1 MANNGGKQSGYLSV
15 QDEAL
20 LSRKSALPM
29 VLTNIEGN
37 VLFASDTFYSFFSIN
52 SQNPA
57 SGIVKSLFIGDDTW
71 DQITSQCLRNQSWEG
86 YTIVSKS
93 EDEELVLKISS
104 RCIKGLDLL
113 GPSLSIYFSETND
126 ARQRIYRQGQT
137 LKATSRCAN
146 LLISADNLYE
156 ALGEVVSQIGKSV
169 SADRCY
175 IYENSYLPD
184 SEETYAQLLAQ
195 WNRRGLPDNTDDI
208 SFLGYSIFPDFLKT
222 LKAHESYT
230 RLASAFKGRTKE
242 LMDARKTKSMI
253 AIPILKE
260 NELWGFLGFDDC
272 KTERIWDEEEVAALG
287 LLANTLSA
295 ILNRKELRDE
305 LQRKND
311 QLESAILGSK
321 DSLWDYDVSKE
332 RIYYSPQFLELLGY
346 ERHELS
352 GNEFDLGMLVHPND
366 LEGLYANLSN
376 TLKKGEEMHDKEFR
390 LLHKSG
396 SILWVKVNA
405 KPQKDLLGKVIRIAG
420 SNTDITLEKNYQIRI
435 KESQNRYIELVENL
449 RETVFQLNKKGK
461 ISFLSTA
468 WYSLSGYTPEESLNQ
483 KLDYYLHPDDVNGFK
498 NMTRELFKSPHAYK
512 NISVRIQRADA
523 EEYWAEIYAR
533 SMQRQEGEPYILGTI
548 IDVSQRRLAERK
560 LEQSEEKYRLI
571 SDNISDMVCLQNADC
586 EFVYVSPSVSKIL
599 GYSPD
604 ELVGKKPNE
613 VFHRSNNT
621 QEIPWFSEKECR
633 NGRSSYRMKMKNGK
647 FIWLE
652 TQFTTIGKEGSEGQ
666 IIQSTTR
673 DISSHKK
680 AEQSLQKALLK
691 QKELNDLKSDFISM
705 ASHEFR
711 TPLTTIRSSVQ
722 LLEEYTSGLKKETLE
737 KSKKHFDRIK
747 NQIERVTRL
756 MNDVLILG
764 RFDAG
769 KSPFEPAKGDLSGF
783 ITELIHEHFS
793 LQSDGRN
800 IVFTQQGKPSP
811 ISYDPSLMNHVILN
825 LVSNAFKYSEG
836 KANPELCLDY
846 TQADSVSIRVTD
858 YGIGIPKSDTD
869 KIFQSFFRSKN
880 AISIPGTGLGL
891 VITKEIVQLHKGQI
905 RIESELNTKTDI
917 IITLPK

>member
-1 MANNGGKQSGYLSV
+1 MVNNGGKQSGYLTV

-20 LSRKSALPM
+20 LSRKAALPM
-29 VLTNIEGN
+29 VLTNIEGH
-37 VLFASDTFYSFFSIN
+37 VLFASDTFYRFFSID
-52 SQNPA
+52 SQNPTP
-57 SGIVKSLFIGDDTW
+57 GIVKSLFIGDETW
-71 DQITSQCLRNQSWEG
+71 DQITSQCLKNEAWEG
-86 YTIVSKS
+86 YSIVSKS
-93 EDEELVLKISS
+93 ENEELVLKISS
-104 RCIKGLDLL
+104 RCVKGLNQLP
-113 GPSLSIYFSETND
+113 PSLCIYFSETND

-146 LLISADNLYE
+146 LLISADNLNE
-156 ALGEVVSQIGKSV
+156 ALTEVVTQIGKSV

-184 SEETYAQLLAQ
+184 SEETYAQLLSQ

-208 SFLGYSIFPDFLKT
+208 TFLGYSIFPQFLKT
-222 LKAHESYT
+222 LKSHEPYT
-230 RLASAFKGRTKE
+230 RIVSSFEGRTRKLLE
-242 LMDARKTKSMI
+242 ERKTKSMI
-253 AIPILKE
+253 AIPIFKE

-272 KTERIWDEEEVAALG
+272 KTERLWDEEEVAALG

-305 LQRKND
+305 LQRKNE

-346 ERHELS
+346 QRNELS
-352 GNEFDLGMLVHPND
+352 GSELDLTRIVHPND
-366 LEGLYANLSN
+366 IESLYQNLLS
-376 TLKKGEEMHDKEFR
+376 TLKKGEELHDKEFR
-390 LLHKSG
+390 LLHKTG
-396 SILWVKVNA
+396 AVLWVKVNA
-405 KPQKDLLGKVIRIAG
+405 KPQKDMLGKVIRIAG
-420 SNTDITLEKNYQIRI
+420 SNTDITLEKNYQLRI

-468 WYSLSGYTPEESLNQ
+468 WYGLSGYTPEESLNQ
-483 KLDYYLHPDDVNGFK
+483 SLGQYLHPDDEVPFRL
-498 NMTRELFKSPHAYK
+498 MTRELFKSPHAYK
-512 NISVRIQRADA
+512 NISVRILRTDGQ
-523 EEYWAEIYAR
+523 ENWAEIYAR

-560 LEQSEEKYRLI
+560 LEQSEERYRLI
-571 SDNISDMVCLQNADC
+571 SDNISDMVCLQTPER

-599 GYSPD
+599 GYQPED
-604 ELVGKKPNE
+604 LVGKKPEE
-613 VFHRSNNT
+613 VFQSSVKDSTN
-621 QEIPWFSEKECR
+621 PWFFKNDLNNR
-633 NGRSSYRMKMKNGK
+633 RSSYRMKMKNGK
-647 FIWLE
+647 YIWLE
-652 TQFTTIGKEGSEGQ
+652 TQFTIIGNAETEEQ

-722 LLEEYTSGLKKETLE
+722 LLEEYTAGLKKETLE

-747 NQIERVTRL
+747 TQIERVTGL

-769 KSPFEPAKGDLSGF
+769 KSPFEPSKGDLSAF
-783 ITELIHEHFS
+783 VNELLHEHFS
-793 LQSDGRN
+793 LQADGRSVN
-800 IVFTQQGKPSP
+800 FTLRGEAVP
-811 ISYDPSLMNHVILN
+811 ISFDASLMNHVVLN
-825 LVSNAFKYSEG
+825 LVSNAFKYSAG
-836 KANPELCLDY
+836 KANPEVCLDY
-846 TQADSVSIRVTD
+846 SSPETVSLRVTD

-869 KIFQSFFRSKN
+869 KIFQSFYRSKN